1 MSEFSLI
8 YQYFQHCTRNNPLT
22 QVGIGDDCAISSMP
36 NDCELVSCIDTLV
49 AGQHFPLS
57 TSAYA
62 IGYKSVAVNLSDL
75 AAMGATPYAILLGIS
90 LPAKLAQDDWLKPFA
105 QGIADIC
112 NRFDVE
118 LIGGDTTQ
126 SNTLTISVTALGFV
140 PTGQAITRGG
150 AKVGDII
157 CVSGEI
163 GSASFAL
170 QQILNAEKSEQ
181 HDIALQSIALQP
193 IALQP
198 TLDLPVPQVELGQKL
213 RGFVHSMIDIS
224 DGLGQDLGHILTAS
238 KVGAVVDL
246 ASIPTHPRLQA
257 LPNSDKWQHQL
268 NGGDD
273 YQLCFTMSEQNFVKF
288 NQQFSDKIF
297 AIGKIV
303 TENGLRL
310 TYNNQPIEFSITGY
324 QHF

>member
-1 MSEFSLI
+1 
-8 YQYFQHCTRNNPLT
+8 
-22 QVGIGDDCAISSMP
+22 MP
-36 NDCELVSCIDTLV
+36 
-49 AGQHFPLS
+49 A
-57 TSAYA
+57 
-62 IGYKSVAVNLSDL
+62 
-75 AAMGATPYAILLGIS
+75 
-90 LPAKLAQDDWLKPFA
+90 
-105 QGIADIC
+105 
-112 NRFDVE
+112 
-118 LIGGDTTQ
+118 
-126 SNTLTISVTALGFV
+126 
-140 PTGQAITRGG
+140 GQAITRGG

-170 QQILNAEKSEQ
+170 QQILNAEKSER
-181 HDIALQSIALQP
+181 HNIALQP

-198 TLDLPVPQVELGQKL
+198 ALDLPVPQVELGQKL
-213 RGFVHSMIDIS
+213 RGFAHSMIDIS

-246 ASIPTHPRLQA
+246 ANIPTHPRLQA
-257 LPNSDKWQHQL
+257 LTNTDKWQHQL

-273 YQLCFTMSEQNFVKF
+273 YQLCFTMSEQSFVKF

-303 TENGLRL
+303 TENGLTL
-310 TYNNQPIEFSITGY
+310 IYNNQPIEFSITGY